1 MNEMQWKK
9 EAKQFEE
16 LWNFPHCIGSIDGKH
31 INITKPPGSGSYYFN
46 YKKNFS
52 IILMAIV
59 NANYEFLMVDVGV
72 NGRASDAGVFKQTK
86 FYEKLESKSLGIPEP
101 EILSE
106 SCGKMPFVLVA
117 DDAFPLTENIMK
129 PYNHNT
135 LKRDEIIFN
144 YRLSRA
150 RRIVENVF
158 GILASR
164 FRILLKTINLNPDK
178 VSTIVLA
185 CCHLHNFLRQKKE
198 ICYLQ
203 NGFDIE
209 DTNLIQTRYA
219 DWRSENLNLDS
230 LACTQA
236 RNPSSE
242 AKDIRN
248 KFCEYF
254 NSSGAVSWQNK
265 IYEKVQCI

>member
-1 MNEMQWKK
+1 MEKENYTELLDKVTQMIIKTRTKLREPISPHERLSLTLRFLASGQTFEDLKFSTLIAPQTIGKIVIETCEAIIHVLKDNIKLPMNEMQWKK
-9 EAKQFEE
+9 EAKQFKE

-86 FYEKLESKSLGIPEP
+86 FYEKLESKSLGIPES

-106 SCGKMPFVLVA
+106 SCGKIPFVLVA

-135 LKRDEIIFN
+135 LKRDEITD
-144 YRLSRA
+144 YRVRG
-150 RRIVENVF
+150 E
-158 GILASR
+158 
-164 FRILLKTINLNPDK
+164 LLKTCS
-178 VSTIVLA
+178 V
-185 CCHLHNFLRQKKE
+185 
-198 ICYLQ
+198 Y
-203 NGFDIE
+203 
-209 DTNLIQTRYA
+209 
-219 DWRSENLNLDS
+219 
-230 LACTQA
+230 
-236 RNPSSE
+236 
-242 AKDIRN
+242 
-248 KFCEYF
+248 
-254 NSSGAVSWQNK
+254 
-265 IYEKVQCI
+265 